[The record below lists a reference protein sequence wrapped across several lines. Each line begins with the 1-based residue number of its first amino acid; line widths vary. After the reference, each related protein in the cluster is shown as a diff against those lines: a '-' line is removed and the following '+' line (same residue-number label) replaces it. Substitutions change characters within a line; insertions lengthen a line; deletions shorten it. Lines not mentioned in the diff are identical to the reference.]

1 MLQESKISKEVFLDW
16 LNKYG
21 LPVGIYNFDGNLSF
35 DGSDG
40 PKISDRGLKERKI
53 VAFYDNP
60 AEIDEYIKEGC
71 VNSFGAPIKLPKVMW
86 SEYVKQNNLL

>member
-1 MLQESKISKEVFLDW
+1 MLQESKISKEAFLAW

-40 PKISDRGLKERKI
+40 PKISDRGL
-53 VAFYDNP
+53 N
-60 AEIDEYIKEGC
+60 
-71 VNSFGAPIKLPKVMW
+71 
-86 SEYVKQNNLL
+86 